1 MFKKMKKVLYLCLA
15 ITAVSAVFVSCKKE
29 EDPGN
34 NNSNTVNVVQIQ
46 NALVVEPTATWCGPC
61 GTYGKPATDLAIQ
74 GNANAIAIY
83 AHLKAPASDFASQL
97 GQDLAVMY
105 GAANA
110 AGTSYSIPKIA
121 VGNNVTGA
129 YQDINY
135 TANILK
141 GWINTTTSQVSKANT
156 KIDASISGNVL
167 NVKTNTKFF
176 QKGDDSFTYKI
187 AVYLTE
193 DGISNR
199 QYMSATSTYQTIT
212 HNHVSRALIS
222 ASATGDNLLT
232 SGLPT
237 SGQIVAKDFSVNLDA
252 AWNKSNLSV
261 IAVIWKQKGSALT
274 FVNVDKLDL

>member
-1 MFKKMKKVLYLCLA
+1 MKKVSYLVLA
-15 ITAVSAVFVSCKKE
+15 TITLTSVFTACKKTE
-29 EDPGN
+29 TPPAAAGI
-34 NNSNTVNVVQIQ
+34 NVVQVQ

-74 GNANAIAIY
+74 DNSKAVAIY
-83 AHLKAPASDFASQL
+83 AHLKAPASDLGSQL

-110 AGTSYSIPKIA
+110 TGTSYSIPKLA

-135 TANILK
+135 TAGILK
-141 GWINTTTSQVSKANT
+141 GWINTLTAGVSKVNT
-156 KIDASISGNVL
+156 KIDASISGNTL

-176 QKGDDSFTYKI
+176 AKGDDSFTYKI
-187 AVYLTE
+187 ALYVTE

-199 QYMSATSTYQTIT
+199 QYMSASGSYQTIT
-212 HNHVSRALIS
+212 HNHIARALMS
-222 ASATGDNLLT
+222 GSATGDNLLA

-237 SGQIVAKDFSVNLDA
+237 EGQIVSKDYSLNLDA
-252 AWNKSNLSV
+252 AWNKSNLTV
-261 IAVIWKQKGSALT
+261 IAVIWKQKGTALT
-274 FVNVDKLDL
+274 FVNVDKVDL

>member
-1 MFKKMKKVLYLCLA
+1 MKNVSYLFLAA
-15 ITAVSAVFVSCKKE
+15 ITVTSVFTACKKTE
-29 EDPGN
+29 TPPAASEI
-34 NNSNTVNVVQIQ
+34 NVVQVQ

-61 GTYGKPATDLAIQ
+61 GTYGKPATDIALQ
-74 GNANAIAIY
+74 DNAKAFGIY

-110 AGTSYSIPKIA
+110 TGTSYSIPKIG

-129 YQDINY
+129 YADINY

-141 GWINTTTSQVSKANT
+141 GWINNITSGVSKANT
-156 KIDASISGNVL
+156 KIDASISGNTL
-167 NVKTNTKFF
+167 TVKTNTKFF
-176 QKGDDSFTYKI
+176 ANGDDSFTYKI
-187 AVYLTE
+187 ALYLTE

-199 QYMSATSTYQTIT
+199 QYMSATSSYQTII

-222 ASATGDNLLT
+222 GSATGDNLLA

-237 SGQIVAKDFSVNLDA
+237 AGQIVSKDYTLNLDA

-261 IAVIWKQKGSALT
+261 LAVIWKQKGTALS
-274 FVNVDKLDL
+274 FVNVDKIDL